1 MSPTTT
7 TVRTPAPQR
16 SALSHGVRRLRY
28 EGAIAP
34 VLAFVI
40 FFGVYLAVNPGL
52 LTRFQLQSAANLIA
66 PLALIAIGQL
76 LIVLIGGID
85 ISIGAITSLCNVVFA
100 TQIVNLSAPG
110 ALALALVVGI
120 VAGGINGVLVA
131 YAKLP
136 AIAVTLATAFIYAAV
151 ARQILDRPGG
161 ALSKDIYL
169 ATSGELLPFVPIS
182 LVWLTLIA
190 VGLWFFLQRTSFGRQ
205 VYGVGSNRVSLQS
218 AGLKPRLTILVTFMV
233 SGAIVSLGAILLAG
247 STLTGDPRSGDSYL
261 LSSIA
266 VVALS
271 GASFAGGRGSIIG
284 TILAAAVLGMVGN
297 LLFFAGINSYWQYV
311 ISALI
316 ILAVVVIPRLF
327 QVITRAT
334 SLRRKDDE

>member
-7 TVRTPAPQR
+7 TIPAPMPRVGPIR
-16 SALSHGVRRLRY
+16 SGTRRMRYDGAL
-28 EGAIAP
+28 AP
-34 VLAFVI
+34 VLAFVV

-66 PLALIAIGQL
+66 PLALIALGQL

-100 TQIVNLSAPG
+100 TQIAGLSAPG
-110 ALALALVVGI
+110 ALLACIAVG
-120 VAGGINGVLVA
+120 VLCGAINGVLVA
-131 YAKLP
+131 YVNLP
-136 AIAVTLATAFIYAAV
+136 AIAVTLATAFIYAAL

-161 ALSKDIYL
+161 ALSSEIYQV
-169 ATSGELLPFVPIS
+169 TSGELVPFVPIA
-182 LVWLTLIA
+182 LVWVALIA
-190 VGLWFFLQRTSFGRQ
+190 TGLWLFLQRTAFGRQ
-205 VYGVGSNRVSLQS
+205 VYGVGSGRAAVQS

-233 SGAIVSLGAILLAG
+233 SGGIVSLGAVLLAG
-247 STLTGDPRSGDSYL
+247 STLTGDPRSGDPYL
-261 LSSIA
+261 LNSIA

-271 GASFAGGRGSIIG
+271 GAAFAGGRGSILG
-284 TILAAAVLGMVGN
+284 TVLAAAVLGMVGN

-316 ILAVVVIPRLF
+316 ILAVVVIPRVGQF
-327 QVITRAT
+327 VIQQSA
-334 SLRRKDDE
+334 LRRGHHE